1 MKFSLNLLV
10 GMLMLP
16 FISFGQSTD
25 YSALEQQ
32 FEQSKILPTYHYGFS
47 LYDMD
52 EGKYVF
58 GRKEDNHFTPASN
71 TKVFTLFSSL
81 KNLPDSIA
89 GIHYVER
96 GDSLIFWG
104 TGDPTFLHPELDTR
118 VVYEFLKNSNKKLY
132 YATQQSTEPAYR
144 NGWSV
149 EDFQYYYQPEIS
161 IFPIYGNVVKFR
173 AKGRTVSASP
183 AYFDRCVEI
192 KEKPSR
198 NFFISRDI
206 NANRFVLSNTNVPSS
221 FSATKP
227 FLYSDELLIDLLR
240 DTLKK
245 DVVLLKDYPRCS
257 DIKTLNS
264 TSRNIVLRKMMLP
277 SDNFL
282 AEHLTMLAS
291 DKRFNGFYTDSLR
304 NVLQQ
309 EYYQSFPDT
318 VELRDGSGLSAYN
331 KVSPRTMVELLLLI
345 DKEAGNEFQRNMFF
359 PTGGV
364 DGTLR
369 SAYSLDQGA
378 PFVWAKTGTLNAVHC
393 QSGYI
398 VTRSGKRYA
407 FSFLNNNYMMSTATV
422 RREMVKIVTFIRQN
436 Y

>member
-1 MKFSLNLLV
+1 MF
-10 GMLMLP
+10 P
-16 FISFGQSTD
+16 FISFAQQQD
-25 YSALEQQ
+25 YAALEEQ
-32 FEQSKILPTYHYGFS
+32 FAQSKILPTYHYGFS

-58 GRKEDNHFTPASN
+58 GKHENNHFTPASN

-81 KNLPDSIA
+81 KNLGDSIA

-118 VVYEFLKNSNKKLY
+118 VVYNFLKNSDKKLY
-132 YATQQSTEPAYR
+132 YATQPSEEPAYR
-144 NGWSV
+144 NGWSI

-161 IFPIYGNVVKFR
+161 VFPIYGNVVKFR
-173 AKGRTVSASP
+173 AKGNSVSASP
-183 AYFDRCVEI
+183 AYFERFIE
-192 KEKPSR
+192 KRQKPSR
-198 NFFISRDI
+198 QFFIARD
-206 NANRFVLSNTNVPSS
+206 NNSNRFVLSNSNVPST
-221 FSATKP
+221 FSTTKP
-227 FLYSDELLIDLLR
+227 FLYSDELLIDLLQ

-245 DVVLLKDYPRCS
+245 EVVLLKDYPRTS
-257 DIKTLNS
+257 DIVTLNS
-264 TSRNIVLRKMMLP
+264 ASRNIVLREMMLP

-291 DKRFNGFYTDSLR
+291 DKLYNGFFTDSLR
-304 NVLQQ
+304 NVLQRD
-309 EYYQSFPDT
+309 YYQSFPDT

-331 KVSPRTMVELLLLI
+331 KVSPRTMIELLLKI
-345 DKEAGNEFQRNMFF
+345 DKEVGDDFQRNMFF
-359 PTGGV
+359 PAGGV
-364 DGTLR
+364 DGTLK
-369 SAYSLDQGA
+369 SAYSLDQGV